1 MKKTNG
7 VVVADDFLAAPAQ
20 GITVNLIDFAETP
33 CPKFAGL
40 YAVIIDNVL
49 TPSECETMRRYAE
62 ASTPKGWERAMVNIG
77 GGHQRL
83 MTHERNCGRI
93 IWDSQDV
100 VDRVWKRIVH
110 LPEVQE
116 IVRLENTPR
125 VFGNGPQKRGE
136 VWKFS
141 RPNERM
147 RFLKYVGGEYFRP
160 HCDGSYETPNRKERS
175 YFTLH
180 LYLNNATVVSPEEM
194 STENLNDAKDLLV
207 GGATTFHAYNMID
220 KLDVL
225 PKAGRILLFQHRD
238 LLHSGDDVLQGTKY
252 TMRTDLM
259 YSLESS
265 QSEDRNR
272 MPILEDVP
280 VEEEKEGTDGFE
292 EAKKFGFI

>member
-1 MKKTNG
+1 
-7 VVVADDFLAAPAQ
+7 
-20 GITVNLIDFAETP
+20 
-33 CPKFAGL
+33 
-40 YAVIIDNVL
+40 
-49 TPSECETMRRYAE
+49 
-62 ASTPKGWERAMVNIG
+62 
-77 GGHQRL
+77 

-100 VDRVWKRIVH
+100 VDRVWKRIEH

-116 IVRLENTPR
+116 IVRLEDVPK

-160 HCDGSYETPNRKERS
+160 HCDGSYATPDGKERS

-180 LYLNNATVVSPEEM
+180 LYLNNAMAGTRNGNV
-194 STENLNDAKDLLV
+194 NDAQNLLI

-220 KLDVL
+220 QLDVL

-265 QSEDRNR
+265 KSEDRSR
-272 MPILEDVP
+272 MPILEDIAVDD
-280 VEEEKEGTDGFE
+280 EKEGTDGFE